1 MEELTTI
8 RTFNNP
14 LDFEMVKSYLESCGI
29 ECYGRDEIINRAYIS
44 NANGG
49 VKLQV
54 RPEQAEEAVQLL
66 LEKGYLKPEDFEP
79 TPEMKWME
87 KVLDF
92 FRRK

>member
-1 MEELTTI
+1 MGL
-8 RTFNNP
+8 F
-14 LDFEMVKSYLESCGI
+14 LG
-29 ECYGRDEIINRAYIS
+29 
-44 NANGG
+44 
-49 VKLQV
+49 
-54 RPEQAEEAVQLL
+54 QAEEAVQLL